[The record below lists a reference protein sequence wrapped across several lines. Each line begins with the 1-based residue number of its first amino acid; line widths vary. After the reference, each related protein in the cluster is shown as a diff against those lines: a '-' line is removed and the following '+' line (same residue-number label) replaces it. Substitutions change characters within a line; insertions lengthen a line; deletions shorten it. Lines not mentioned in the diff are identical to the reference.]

1 MNKKHALECILI
13 IGLICI
19 ISYSHAQ
26 VVRTFPIDSKFGKLK
41 SHSYPEF
48 KIDKETMVMGIGG
61 QIRNRHNLLV
71 MPPMLTK
78 NEHKGYVR
86 YQKDNMGLLHRL
98 WFLTPE
104 ETQLA
109 KEEEKLL
116 KKQNPQKKF
125 SIPFFQ

>member
-1 MNKKHALECILI
+1 
-13 IGLICI
+13 
-19 ISYSHAQ
+19 
-26 VVRTFPIDSKFGKLK
+26 
-41 SHSYPEF
+41 
-48 KIDKETMVMGIGG
+48 MGIGG